1 MYQVYAQEKDA
12 FSKNL
17 VGEFDDIDEAIDA
30 AEEAIKS
37 LKNGKYTVEKLGGH
51 VNIYGEPESIVVAEN

>member
-17 VGEFDDIDEAIDA
+17 IGEFDDIDEAIDA

-37 LKNGKYTVEKLGGH
+37 LKNGK
-51 VNIYGEPESIVVAEN
+51 

>member
-1 MYQVYAQEKDA
+1 MYL
-12 FSKNL
+12 SLLN
-17 VGEFDDIDEAIDA
+17 
-30 AEEAIKS
+30 